1 LTNIAAICSK
11 AVYLRKLPCIQHYTV
26 DIAQSIEASAIG
38 SVKETT
44 MYLINN
50 NTSNGAPTIVIAVRG
65 SHVRGSQGF
74 FDWVVNTN
82 CDMEDASEIIVR
94 EYGSNVEVDSL

>member
-1 LTNIAAICSK
+1 
-11 AVYLRKLPCIQHYTV
+11 
-26 DIAQSIEASAIG
+26 
-38 SVKETT
+38 

-50 NTSNGAPTIVIAVRG
+50 NTSNGAPTIVIA
-65 SHVRGSQGF
+65 VRGSQGF